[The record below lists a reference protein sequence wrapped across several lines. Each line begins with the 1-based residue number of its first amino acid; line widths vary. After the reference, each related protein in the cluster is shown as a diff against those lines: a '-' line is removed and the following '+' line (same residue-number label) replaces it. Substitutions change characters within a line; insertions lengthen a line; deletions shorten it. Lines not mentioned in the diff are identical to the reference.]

1 MNFFY
6 LFLLVGALIVYLI
19 IQYDKQN
26 KKKVDDILRANKNVP
41 PLFMLRSAEQKVNA
55 IKAVVNSPSEPFTDQ
70 AMARQE
76 VGFHLQKL
84 MESYKNRDIAL
95 AAYYAKLG
103 ALLISANEVK
113 ASAPPV
119 ERQTA

>member
-26 KKKVDDILRANKNVP
+26 KKKVNDILRANKNVP

-55 IKAVVNSPSEPFTDQ
+55 IKAIINAPAAPFTDQ
-70 AMARQE
+70 TE
-76 VGFHLQKL
+76 VKNELANQLKRL
-84 MESYKNRDIAL
+84 MDSYKNRDIAL

-103 ALLISANEVK
+103 ALLISANELK
-113 ASAPPV
+113 GTISAV
-119 ERQTA
+119 RQTA

>member
-6 LFLLVGALIVYLI
+6 LFLLLGALIVYLI

-26 KKKVDDILRANKNVP
+26 KKKVNEILRANKNVP

-55 IKAVVNSPSEPFTDQ
+55 IKALLNAPIEPFTAQNELKNDVALQ
-70 AMARQE
+70 
-76 VGFHLQKL
+76 LQKL
-84 MESYKNRDIAL
+84 IDSYKNRDIAL

-103 ALLISANEVK
+103 ALLIKANELKGSLHV
-113 ASAPPV
+113 A